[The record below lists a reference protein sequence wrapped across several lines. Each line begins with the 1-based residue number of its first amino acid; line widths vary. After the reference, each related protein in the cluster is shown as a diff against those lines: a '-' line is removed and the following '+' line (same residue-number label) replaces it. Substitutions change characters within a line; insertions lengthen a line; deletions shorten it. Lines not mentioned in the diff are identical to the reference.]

1 VTSRANVTRKTDVMS
16 RTSVPNVTSMTNL
29 TGRSNVTSRTNA
41 TNMTSAA
48 SLAVIINADDL
59 GISREVNDATFD
71 LIAKGRISSATI
83 MANAPATRE
92 AARRAA
98 MFPRCSFGV
107 FRKCSFGVHLNL
119 TEFEPLTSGP
129 DARLLVG
136 ERGQMSRARLGAAA
150 KPRIEWL
157 RAVYVELC
165 AQVERVGSMG
175 VGISHIDSHHHVHTM
190 PFVFP
195 AMKAVQ
201 RRYGIR
207 RVRLAKNFYSPEQP
221 CPAGLVWKKRAY
233 NWALRSMYA
242 TRTTDAFTE
251 FLTYYHAEPTRKR
264 MPGRIELMVH
274 PGASYAAE
282 ETALLDTDWIA
293 RSESSL
299 QLISYAQLA

>member
-1 VTSRANVTRKTDVMS
+1 M
-16 RTSVPNVTSMTNL
+16 TSVA
-29 TGRSNVTSRTNA
+29 NA
-41 TNMTSAA
+41 TNVTNRASMTKMAHLTSQA
-48 SLAVIINADDL
+48 IIVNADDL
-59 GISREVNDATFD
+59 GISRGVNDATFD

-119 TEFEPLTSGP
+119 TEFEPLTGGP
-129 DARLLVG
+129 GAQLLVD
-136 ERGQMSRARLGAAA
+136 ERGQMSRSRLNASARPSL
-150 KPRIEWL
+150 EWL

-165 AQVERVGSMG
+165 AQVERVGSLG

-190 PFVFP
+190 PCVFP
-195 AMKAVQ
+195 AVKAVQ

-251 FLTYYHAEPTRKR
+251 FLTWYHAEPTRQR
-264 MPGRIELMVH
+264 TPGRIELMVH

-293 RSESSL
+293 RTDL
-299 QLISYAQLA
+299 PLRLISYAQLT